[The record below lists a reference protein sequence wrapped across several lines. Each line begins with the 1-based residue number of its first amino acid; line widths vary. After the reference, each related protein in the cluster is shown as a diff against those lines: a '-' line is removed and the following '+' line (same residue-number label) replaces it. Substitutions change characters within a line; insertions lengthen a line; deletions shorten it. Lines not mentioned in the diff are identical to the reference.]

1 VFLVNP
7 DLARDLRRG
16 ALRGALLAVLPLIT
30 ILSQPNPQ
38 RSLAGGLS
46 LITLLLAAAIVTGI
60 EGAAR
65 RSPENS
71 RFWHYLG
78 ILFVSGLA
86 PLALLLQSEYLFALF
101 EGDTGDAL
109 TRVGEVLG
117 RLFREPLSLIL
128 AVLFSGATPTLLSS
142 ARIRDEQNPTLASL
156 KVAALLCSPLILAP
170 IAYVAL
176 LVWVGAFSLIYSLAD
191 WVEGF
196 LFRVR
201 RSEGSG
207 LLKDR
212 LGRGELSRRDLHLA
226 VILGDRDA
234 IALSGEPREE
244 RRLEDML
251 DELQYGGA
259 ATLARATH
267 ALAGLA
273 VPAAGDVEAARRAHD
288 LAGQAI
294 RHNDGALVTAELT
307 RWPWHRD
314 APATQ
319 RAIHSLLEAAHS
331 LSTGWGSTTC
341 IRSAKEC
348 LAVALELTSPQGAR
362 EAVTAALLPWVL
374 EEYDPLPQRPSSAP
388 GAEGRATPATA
399 GAPAQDAPAQD
410 ASEQEAPEQEAPEQ
424 AQEGPE
430 PEDGSGVA
438 DVAASAPEPVGAAEP
453 DSSEPKARDLT

>member
-1 VFLVNP
+1 MFLVNS

-16 ALRGALLAVLPLIT
+16 FLRGLLLGILPLIT
-30 ILSQPNPQ
+30 ILSHPSPE

-46 LITLLLAAAIVTGI
+46 LTTLLLAAAVVTGI

-78 ILFVSGLA
+78 ILFLSGLT
-86 PLALLLQSEYLFALF
+86 PIALLLQSEYLFALF
-101 EGDTGDAL
+101 EGDTGEAL

-117 RLFREPLSLIL
+117 RLFSEPLALIL

-142 ARIRDEQNPTLASL
+142 ARIRDEENPTLASL

-201 RSEGSG
+201 RSEGQG
-207 LLKDR
+207 LLKER
-212 LGRGELSRRDLHLA
+212 FGRGEISRRDLHLA

-273 VPAAGDVEAARRAHD
+273 VPAADDVEAARRAHD

-294 RHNDGALVTAELT
+294 RHNDGALVAAELE

-314 APATQ
+314 APASQ

-331 LSTGWGSTTC
+331 LASGWGATTC
-341 IRSAKEC
+341 MRSAKEC
-348 LAVALELTSPQGAR
+348 AAVALELTSPQGAR
-362 EAVTAALLPWVL
+362 EAVTSALLPWVL
-374 EEYDPLPQRPSSAP
+374 EEFDPLPQRSAGDAQPDGAREGTSLKDVAMTRPGPSPEAVGGDPEEAEPGDLAAP
-388 GAEGRATPATA
+388 EAAAGEPREGEDD
-399 GAPAQDAPAQD
+399 PAQLKDP
-410 ASEQEAPEQEAPEQ
+410 EAE
-424 AQEGPE
+424 
-430 PEDGSGVA
+430 
-438 DVAASAPEPVGAAEP
+438 AASG
-453 DSSEPKARDLT
+453 DSKP